1 MNETESLGKYFKRE
15 RELRNI
21 SLKEVAENTKVKEH
35 FLRALEEDR
44 YDLLPSAIYVKG
56 FIIHYA
62 KYIGVDPDDALLR
75 YQNFIK
81 REFADVAEAIP
92 KKKSVWNMK
101 YGWIIGGAIVIA
113 LIASYL
119 LFLRPSKPPIEPL
132 PVKPEVK
139 KKLPSIP
146 SPQIA
151 GTPTRQEEKPLS
163 LQIKAVEKT
172 WIRIQVDGQP
182 DREILFQPGEGIS
195 SRAVKRIHLIVGNAG
210 GLDLIFNDRSLERF
224 GESGEVVTLT
234 FTPQGVETK
243 RHEKPKPLTE

>member
-44 YDLLPSAIYVKG
+44 YDLLPSTIYVKS

-62 KYIGVDPDDALLR
+62 KYIGVNPDDALLR
-75 YQNFIK
+75 YQNIIK
-81 REFADVAEAIP
+81 REFADVPEAIP

-101 YGWIIGGAIVIA
+101 YGWIIGGTIVIA

-139 KKLPSIP
+139 KELPFIP

-172 WIRIQVDGQP
+172 WIRIQVDDQP

-195 SRAVKRIHLIVGNAG
+195 FRAVKRIYLIVGNAG

-243 RHEKPKPLTE
+243 QHEKPKPLME